1 MNWHAKVPDFCLKKI
16 LYAAERLIS
25 PLLLIMQ
32 SLYFCS
38 MNKQIPISIQHN
50 TSLKPFNTFGMDVKA
65 AAFTEIT
72 SEDQLPALLKFVNTY
87 NGPVLFLG
95 GGSNLLFTR
104 DFDGLV
110 VHIATRGIEIVD
122 EDEDYVYVRGKAGEN
137 WNDFVQ
143 FCVKRNYGGLE
154 NLSLIPG
161 NVGSAPIQNIGAYG
175 VEIKDTFYMLD
186 AVAVRSGEFREFF
199 SDECYFGYRHSIF
212 KTELKGSYIILSVT
226 FRLNKN
232 PGLSLS
238 YGSIRD
244 QMIAMGLKESVQ
256 SVAEAVISIR
266 QSKLPDPLEIGN
278 AGSFFKNPVIAKEH
292 FNQILAL
299 HPGIPSY
306 PAEGGVKL
314 AAGWLIEKCGWK
326 GYRDGDAGVHEKQ
339 ALVMVNYGAAN
350 GTQILTLAHKIMDSV
365 KTTFGVEIEPEVNIL

>member
-1 MNWHAKVPDFCLKKI
+1 
-16 LYAAERLIS
+16 
-25 PLLLIMQ
+25 
-32 SLYFCS
+32 
-38 MNKQIPISIQHN
+38 
-50 TSLKPFNTFGMDVKA
+50 
-65 AAFTEIT
+65 
-72 SEDQLPALLKFVNTY
+72 
-87 NGPVLFLG
+87 
-95 GGSNLLFTR
+95 
-104 DFDGLV
+104 
-110 VHIATRGIEIVD
+110 
-122 EDEDYVYVRGKAGEN
+122 
-137 WNDFVQ
+137 
-143 FCVKRNYGGLE
+143 
-154 NLSLIPG
+154 
-161 NVGSAPIQNIGAYG
+161 
-175 VEIKDTFYMLD
+175 
-186 AVAVRSGEFREFF
+186 
-199 SDECYFGYRHSIF
+199 
-212 KTELKGSYIILSVT
+212 
-226 FRLNKN
+226 
-232 PGLSLS
+232 
-238 YGSIRD
+238 
-244 QMIAMGLKESVQ
+244 MGLKESVQ

>member
-1 MNWHAKVPDFCLKKI
+1 
-16 LYAAERLIS
+16 
-25 PLLLIMQ
+25 
-32 SLYFCS
+32 
-38 MNKQIPISIQHN
+38 
-50 TSLKPFNTFGMDVKA
+50 MDVKA

-72 SEDQLPALLKFVNTY
+72 SEDQLPALLKLVNTY
-87 NGPVLFLG
+87 SCPVLFLG
-95 GGSNLLFTR
+95 GGSNLLFTG
-104 DFDGLV
+104 DFNGLV

-122 EDEDYVYVRGKAGEN
+122 EDDEFVYIRGKAGEN

-186 AVAVRSGEFREFF
+186 AIAVRSGEFREFF
-199 SDECYFGYRHSIF
+199 SDECDFGYRQSIF

-226 FRLNKN
+226 FRLHKN

-238 YGSIRD
+238 YGSIKD
-244 QMIAMGLKESVQ
+244 QLNAMGLKESVQ
-256 SVAEAVISIR
+256 AVSEAVISIR
-266 QSKLPDPLEIGN
+266 RSKLPDPLELGN
-278 AGSFFKNPVIAKEH
+278 AGSFFKNPVISNQH
-292 FNQILAL
+292 FNQIQAL

-306 PAEGGVKL
+306 PADGGVKL

-326 GYRDGDAGVHEKQ
+326 GFRDGDAGVHEKQ

>member
-1 MNWHAKVPDFCLKKI
+1 
-16 LYAAERLIS
+16 
-25 PLLLIMQ
+25 
-32 SLYFCS
+32 

-50 TSLKPFNTFGMDVKA
+50 ISLKPFNTFGMDVKA

-95 GGSNLLFTR
+95 GGSNLLFTS

-110 VHIATRGIEIVD
+110 VHIATRGIEVVD
-122 EDEDYVYVRGKAGEN
+122 EDDDYVYVRGKAGEN

-186 AVAVRSGEFREFF
+186 AVAVRNGEFREFF
-199 SDECYFGYRHSIF
+199 SDECDFGYRHSIF

-226 FRLNKN
+226 FRLHKN

-238 YGSIRD
+238 YGSIKD
-244 QMIAMGLKESVQ
+244 QLNAMGLKESVQ
-256 SVAEAVISIR
+256 AVSEAVISIR
-266 QSKLPDPLEIGN
+266 QSKLPDPLELGN
-278 AGSFFKNPVIAKEH
+278 AGSFFKNPVISNQH
-292 FNQILAL
+292 FNQIQAL

-339 ALVMVNYGAAN
+339 ALVLVNYGAAN

>member
-1 MNWHAKVPDFCLKKI
+1 M
-16 LYAAERLIS
+16 
-25 PLLLIMQ
+25 
-32 SLYFCS
+32 
-38 MNKQIPISIQHN
+38 
-50 TSLKPFNTFGMDVKA
+50 
-65 AAFTEIT
+65 
-72 SEDQLPALLKFVNTY
+72 
-87 NGPVLFLG
+87 
-95 GGSNLLFTR
+95 LFTG
-104 DFDGLV
+104 DFNGLV

-122 EDEDYVYVRGKAGEN
+122 EDDEFVYIRGKAGEN

-186 AVAVRSGEFREFF
+186 AIAVRSGEFREFF
-199 SDECYFGYRHSIF
+199 SDECDFGYRQSIF

-226 FRLNKN
+226 FRLHKN

-238 YGSIRD
+238 YGSIKD
-244 QMIAMGLKESVQ
+244 QLNAMGLKESVQ
-256 SVAEAVISIR
+256 AVSEAVISIR
-266 QSKLPDPLEIGN
+266 RSKLPDPLELGN
-278 AGSFFKNPVIAKEH
+278 AGSFFKNPVISNQH
-292 FNQILAL
+292 FNQIQAL

-306 PAEGGVKL
+306 PADGGVKL

-326 GYRDGDAGVHEKQ
+326 GFRDGDAGVHEKQ

>member
-1 MNWHAKVPDFCLKKI
+1 
-16 LYAAERLIS
+16 
-25 PLLLIMQ
+25 
-32 SLYFCS
+32 

-50 TSLKPFNTFGMDVKA
+50 ISLKPFNTFGMDVKA

-87 NGPVLFLG
+87 NEPVLFLG

-175 VEIKDTFYMLD
+175 VEINDTFYMLD
-186 AVAVRSGEFREFF
+186 AVAVRNGEFREFF
-199 SDECYFGYRHSIF
+199 SDECDFGYRHSIF
-212 KTELKGSYIILSVT
+212 KTDLKGSYIILSVT

-278 AGSFFKNPVIAKEH
+278 AGSFFKNPVISNQH
-292 FNQILAL
+292 FNQIQAL
-299 HPGIPSY
+299 HPGIPSF

>member
-1 MNWHAKVPDFCLKKI
+1 
-16 LYAAERLIS
+16 
-25 PLLLIMQ
+25 
-32 SLYFCS
+32 
-38 MNKQIPISIQHN
+38 MNKPIPISIQHN
-50 TSLKPFNTFGMDVKA
+50 ISLKPFNTFGMDVKS
-65 AAFTEIT
+65 AAFVEIT
-72 SEDQLPALLKFVNTY
+72 SEAQLPALLKFVNTY

-95 GGSNLLFTR
+95 GGSNILFTG

-122 EDEDYVYVRGKAGEN
+122 EDEDYVYVRGNAGEN

-143 FCVKRNYGGLE
+143 FCVRRNYGGLE

-186 AVAVRSGEFREFF
+186 AVAIRSGEFREFY
-199 SDECYFGYRHSIF
+199 SDECDFGYRHSIF

-226 FRLNKN
+226 FRLHKN
-232 PGLSLS
+232 PELSLS

-244 QMIAMGLKESVQ
+244 QMNFMGLKESVQ

-278 AGSFFKNPVIAKEH
+278 AGSFFKNPVISTEH

-306 PAEGGVKL
+306 PADGGVKL
-314 AAGWLIEKCGWK
+314 AAGWLIEKCGWR

-339 ALVMVNYGAAN
+339 ALVLVNYGSAN
-350 GTQILTLAHKIMDSV
+350 GTQILDLANKIIASV
-365 KTTFGVEIEPEVNIL
+365 KTTFDVDIEPEVNIL